1 MSENLYIWLLSTD
14 NNTKLY
20 GHMKRNL
27 FHIFGLIV
35 VLFTALT
42 MNSCEDVVHEFKGEV
57 TIIDNMGVPMQGVT
71 VTTDVAVQ
79 NIHSVNRKEETDS
92 QGKVLFEFDNVA
104 ILKVS
109 ADKDNYHGEGLLVLV
124 EDELAKVTITV
135 YE

>member
-14 NNTKLY
+14 NITKLY

-27 FHIFGLIV
+27 FHFFGLIV

-71 VTTDVAVQ
+71 VTTGVAVQ
-79 NIHSVNRKEETDS
+79 NIHTVNRNEETNS

>member
-27 FHIFGLIV
+27 FHFFGLVV

-79 NIHSVNRKEETDS
+79 NIHSVNRNEETDS

>member
-27 FHIFGLIV
+27 FHFFGLIV

>member
-42 MNSCEDVVHEFKGEV
+42 MNSCDDVVHEFKGEV
-57 TIIDNMGVPMQGVT
+57 TIIDNTGVPMQGVT

-79 NIHSVNRKEETDS
+79 NIH
-92 QGKVLFEFDNVA
+92 
-104 ILKVS
+104 
-109 ADKDNYHGEGLLVLV
+109 
-124 EDELAKVTITV
+124 
-135 YE
+135 

>member
-27 FHIFGLIV
+27 FHFFGLIV

-42 MNSCEDVVHEFKGEV
+42 INSCEDVVHEFKGEV

-79 NIHSVNRKEETDS
+79 NIHTVNRNEETDS
-92 QGKVLFEFDNVA
+92 EGKVLFEFDNVA

>member
-27 FHIFGLIV
+27 FHFFGLIV

-79 NIHSVNRKEETDS
+79 NIHSVNRNEETDS

-104 ILKVS
+104 VLKVS

>member
-71 VTTDVAVQ
+71 VTTDVDVQ

>member
-57 TIIDNMGVPMQGVT
+57 TIIDNTGVPMQGVT

-124 EDELAKVTITV
+124 ED
-135 YE
+135 

>member
-57 TIIDNMGVPMQGVT
+57 TIIDNTGVPMQGVT

>member
-1 MSENLYIWLLSTD
+1 MSENLYIWLLSTN

-27 FHIFGLIV
+27 FHFFGLIV

-42 MNSCEDVVHEFKGEV
+42 INSCEDVVHEFKGEV
-57 TIIDNMGVPMQGVT
+57 TIIDNMGIPMQGVT
-71 VTTDVAVQ
+71 VTTDVDVQ
-79 NIHSVNRKEETDS
+79 NIHSVNRNEETDS

>member
-27 FHIFGLIV
+27 FRFFGLIV

-79 NIHSVNRKEETDS
+79 NIHSVNRNEETDS

-104 ILKVS
+104 VLKVS

>member
-1 MSENLYIWLLSTD
+1 MSENLYICLLSTH

-27 FHIFGLIV
+27 FHFFGLMV

-57 TIIDNMGVPMQGVT
+57 TIIDNKGVPMQGVT
-71 VTTDVAVQ
+71 VRTDVAVQ
-79 NIHSVNRKEETDS
+79 NIHSVNRNDDTNL

-109 ADKDNYHGEGLLVLV
+109 ADKDNYHGEGILVLV

>member
-71 VTTDVAVQ
+71 VTTDVDVQ
-79 NIHSVNRKEETDS
+79 NIHSVNRNEETDS

>member
-1 MSENLYIWLLSTD
+1 MSENLYICLLSTD

-57 TIIDNMGVPMQGVT
+57 TIIDNTGVPMQGVT

>member
-27 FHIFGLIV
+27 FHFFGLIV

-71 VTTDVAVQ
+71 VTTGVAVQ
-79 NIHSVNRKEETDS
+79 NIHTVNRNEETDS

>member
-27 FHIFGLIV
+27 FHFFGLIV

-71 VTTDVAVQ
+71 VTTDVDVQ
-79 NIHSVNRKEETDS
+79 NIHSVNRNEETDS

-109 ADKDNYHGEGLLVLV
+109 ADKDNYHGEGPLVLV

>member
-1 MSENLYIWLLSTD
+1 
-14 NNTKLY
+14 
-20 GHMKRNL
+20 
-27 FHIFGLIV
+27 
-35 VLFTALT
+35 
-42 MNSCEDVVHEFKGEV
+42 
-57 TIIDNMGVPMQGVT
+57 MGVPMQGVT

-79 NIHSVNRKEETDS
+79 NIHSVNRNEETDS

-109 ADKDNYHGEGLLVLV
+109 ADKDYYHGEGLLVLV

>member
-1 MSENLYIWLLSTD
+1 MNENLYIWLLSTH

-20 GHMKRNL
+20 GHMKRSL
-27 FHIFGLIV
+27 FHFYGLMV
-35 VLFTALT
+35 VLFTALI
-42 MNSCEDVVHEFKGEV
+42 MHSCEDVVHEFKGEV

-79 NIHSVNRKEETDS
+79 NIHTVNRSKETDS

>member
-1 MSENLYIWLLSTD
+1 MSENLYIWLLSID

-27 FHIFGLIV
+27 FHFFGLIV

-79 NIHSVNRKEETDS
+79 NIHLVNRNEETDS

>member
-27 FHIFGLIV
+27 FHFFGLIV

-42 MNSCEDVVHEFKGEV
+42 MNSCENVVHEFKGEV

-79 NIHSVNRKEETDS
+79 NIHSVNRTEETDS

>member
-27 FHIFGLIV
+27 FHFFGLIV

-57 TIIDNMGVPMQGVT
+57 TIIDNTGVPMQGVT

>member
-20 GHMKRNL
+20 GHMKRNF
-27 FHIFGLIV
+27 FHFFGLMV

-79 NIHSVNRKEETDS
+79 NIHSVNRNEETDS
-92 QGKVLFEFDNVA
+92 QGKVFFEFDNVA

>member
-27 FHIFGLIV
+27 FHFFGLIV

-71 VTTDVAVQ
+71 VTTDVDVQ
-79 NIHSVNRKEETDS
+79 NIHSVNRNEETDS

>member
-27 FHIFGLIV
+27 FHFFGLIV

-79 NIHSVNRKEETDS
+79 NIHLVNRNEETDS

-124 EDELAKVTITV
+124 EDELAKVEITV

>member
-27 FHIFGLIV
+27 FHFFGLIV

-79 NIHSVNRKEETDS
+79 NIHLVNRNEETDS

>member
-27 FHIFGLIV
+27 FHFFGLIV

-79 NIHSVNRKEETDS
+79 NIHSVNRNEETDS